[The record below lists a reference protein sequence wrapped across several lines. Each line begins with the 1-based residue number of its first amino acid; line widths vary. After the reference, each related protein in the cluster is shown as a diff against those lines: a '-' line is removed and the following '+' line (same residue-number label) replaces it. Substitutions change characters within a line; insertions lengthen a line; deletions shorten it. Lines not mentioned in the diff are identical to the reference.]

1 MSHPRPYRVRVNIIS
16 EGWVDVMAFTPEDA
30 ERIAMTL
37 RGVINVFGRSAVL
50 AEKKAIPGEIAI
62 YVEEDDILGGLK

>member
-30 ERIAMTL
+30 ERIAATVKNVV
-37 RGVINVFGRSAVL
+37 GVYGRSATL
-50 AEKKAIPGEIAI
+50 AEKKAVPGEVAI
-62 YVEEDDILGGLK
+62 YIEENDILGGLK